1 MKKKIMTID
10 STIYTATYVAL
21 MKSNKKSYRL
31 TQSDQFELLYKTML
45 IMAIQFFFIYCV
57 IYLGKLSFT
66 LYNNVALQFCLFFTT
81 LLLHLGN
88 LPLFRSGLYMMKYSL
103 CHPEQFTHPKLAFML
118 GFIYMFILVV
128 SEWINV
134 VKGTQRKTP

>member
-1 MKKKIMTID
+1 MIDDIVKEGDEGIRNSTIVEEKLPYDYEVEQSIKMKKKVMAID
-10 STIYTATYVAL
+10 STIYTATYVGL
-21 MKSNKKSYRL
+21 MKTNKKQYKL
-31 TQSDQFELLYKTML
+31 TQADQFELLYKTML

-57 IYLGKLSFT
+57 IYVGKLSFT

-103 CHPEQFTHPKLAFML
+103 CHPE
-118 GFIYMFILVV
+118 
-128 SEWINV
+128 
-134 VKGTQRKTP
+134 